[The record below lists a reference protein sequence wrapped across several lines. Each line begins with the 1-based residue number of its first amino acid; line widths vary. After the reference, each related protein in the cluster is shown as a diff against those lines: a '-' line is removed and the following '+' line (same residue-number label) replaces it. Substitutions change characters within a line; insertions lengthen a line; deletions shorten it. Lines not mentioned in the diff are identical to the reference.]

1 MSVRISAAA
10 ALSCGMTPPSR
21 LASALMIFGLS
32 GLLLGALL
40 KLNHFMGA
48 EPVFNGA
55 ASLLIFGLIVWGIQV
70 LLKAKS

>member
-1 MSVRISAAA
+1 
-10 ALSCGMTPPSR
+10 MTHPSR

-48 EPVFNGA
+48 EPVFNGGA
-55 ASLLIFGLIVWGIQV
+55 TLLLIGLAIWGIQV
-70 LLKAKS
+70 LLKAKP